1 MIAALIFHLMN
12 ILTVCLISERQKYQF
27 SSVQFSLEEL
37 KFKPLMA
44 PKYQSLFPKPN
55 SWFCKISN
63 WISGVKF
70 KDADDVHRAR
80 RLKTIS
86 EASKDHNKALEFK
99 ALEMQAM
106 RYHHTFWPKL
116 FWECCFDICSDYG
129 RSAWRP
135 VFGLFLIWI
144 LCAGLYTWLADTT
157 CSVGEKFI
165 AALAF
170 SAGQMF
176 LFIPSAREARSSWEG
191 VLFNN
196 QLPDYIYIATI
207 PQNILALGLLFLL
220 GLALRNQFRI

>member
-1 MIAALIFHLMN
+1 
-12 ILTVCLISERQKYQF
+12 
-27 SSVQFSLEEL
+27 
-37 KFKPLMA
+37 MA
-44 PKYQSLFPKPN
+44 PKYPSLLPKPN

-135 VFGLFLIWI
+135 VFGLFLIWV